1 MKKKTV
7 RRQNRSN
14 RRTKRVNV
22 KRRKSKKM
30 RRMRGGATTEQ
41 IGAAAQLREVINA
54 YIFENDDK
62 GIETHNDFHL
72 LLSNLNRI
80 VHCGKKVQV
89 KKKAHDFYDNRE
101 YKYDHFAEQ
110 TIRNA
115 ERIIMNAQAEEV
127 IELLRGEQAQLELAR
142 EKALRSNPNPGV
154 PASRPHSRSP
164 LPQSRQGSDSRS
176 PPPQPMQGSY
186 SPASSSRSSFSS
198 GSLASSSR
206 SSSSSPVPPSP
217 SDSRSL
223 APTPLDLDNFPILG
237 RVQPSSRTSMSRSP
251 PPTPRP

>member
-41 IGAAAQLREVINA
+41 IGAAAQLREVIND
-54 YIFENDDK
+54 YIDENASK
-62 GIETHNDFHL
+62 GKNPDNDVHL
-72 LLSNLNRI
+72 LLSNLNQT
-80 VHCGKKVQV
+80 VHCGHKVKV
-89 KKKAHDFYDNRE
+89 KKRAHNFYDKRE
-101 YKYDHFAEQ
+101 YNYDNFVEQ

-115 ERIIMNAQAEEV
+115 EETIAQKKIV
-127 IELLRGEQAQLELAR
+127 LLDGEQAQLELAR

-154 PASRPHSRSP
+154 PASRSH
-164 LPQSRQGSDSRS
+164 SRS
-176 PPPQPMQGSY
+176 PPPQSQLMPSSRSPPPQSMQGSD
-186 SPASSSRSSFSS
+186 SPASSSRFSFSS
-198 GSLASSSR
+198 GVSSSR
-206 SSSSSPVPPSP
+206 SSSSSPLPPSP

-223 APTPLDLDNFPILG
+223 APPPLDLENFPILG
-237 RVQPSSRTSMSRSP
+237 RDQ
-251 PPTPRP
+251 

>member
-41 IGAAAQLREVINA
+41 IGAAAQLREVIND
-54 YIFENDDK
+54 YIDENASK
-62 GIETHNDFHL
+62 GIETDNAFHL
-72 LLSNLNRI
+72 LLSNLNQT
-80 VHCGKKVQV
+80 VHCGHKVKV
-89 KKKAHDFYDNRE
+89 KKKAHNFYDNRE
-101 YKYDHFAEQ
+101 YNYDNFAEQ

-115 ERIIMNAQAEEV
+115 EEKITVAQAHKEIV
-127 IELLRGEQAQLELAR
+127 LLDGEQAQLELAR

-154 PASRPHSRSP
+154 PASRSS
-164 LPQSRQGSDSRS
+164 SSS
-176 PPPQPMQGSY
+176 PPPKPMQGSY

-223 APTPLDLDNFPILG
+223 APPPLDLENFPILG
-237 RVQPSSRTSMSRSP
+237 RDQ
-251 PPTPRP
+251 